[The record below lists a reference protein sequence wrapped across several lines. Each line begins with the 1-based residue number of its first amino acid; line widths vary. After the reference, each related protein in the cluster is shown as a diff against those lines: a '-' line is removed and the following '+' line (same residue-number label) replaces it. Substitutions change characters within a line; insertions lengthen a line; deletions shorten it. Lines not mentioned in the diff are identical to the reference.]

1 MIIAYITECSEMI
14 IIAYKIILTYL
25 GIMGGL
31 ILTVLLMTVG
41 YNLYKLNRKEIK
53 R

>member
-1 MIIAYITECSEMI
+1 MIISYITECSEML
-14 IIAYKIILTYL
+14 IAYKIILTYL

>member
-1 MIIAYITECSEMI
+1 MIIEYGPGGSEMI
-14 IIAYKIILTYL
+14 IAFKIILTYL

-31 ILTVLLMTVG
+31 ILAVVLMTVG